1 MGSIVVETAQEKLK
15 DLNDLEPYAMNEV
28 KQIVKMVKD
37 LRVSLGDKLTSKQNL
52 KGCLNGKIDDYLMS
66 YESQE
71 QQIQDK
77 FHEDREFLQ
86 RQVDGD
92 DYAMN
97 AEIDKFES
105 FLDGMQGSIERI
117 LKSEPMK
124 KLVVKRLPNFGQP
137 IPDHTNNFEWP
148 ETKDIQQ
155 LRLKT
160 NMRLKAIKTKGRP
173 DSVLTAM

>member
-86 RQVDGD
+86 R
-92 DYAMN
+92 
-97 AEIDKFES
+97 
-105 FLDGMQGSIERI
+105 
-117 LKSEPMK
+117 
-124 KLVVKRLPNFGQP
+124 
-137 IPDHTNNFEWP
+137 
-148 ETKDIQQ
+148 
-155 LRLKT
+155 
-160 NMRLKAIKTKGRP
+160 
-173 DSVLTAM
+173 